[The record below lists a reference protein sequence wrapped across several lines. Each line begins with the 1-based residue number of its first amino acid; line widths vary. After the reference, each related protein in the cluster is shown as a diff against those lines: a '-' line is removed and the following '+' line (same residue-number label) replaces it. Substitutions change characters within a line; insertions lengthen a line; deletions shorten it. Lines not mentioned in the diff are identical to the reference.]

1 MGYRSA
7 VSYVIRFETH
17 AKRDEYVALVLAR
30 NDPHLTKAL
39 GQCYVPTSNEQLDD
53 PVIYFSVVDWKWYPE
68 YPEVK
73 AHTTLYEWAHELYPD
88 VCDYRFVRVGEN
100 PDDAIGFVLR
110 IPDDVEE
117 ESTHGGFDEYEDL
130 YPVSA
135 IQSRFPEEYPPID
148 PQGERA

>member
-17 AKRDEYVALVLAR
+17 AKRDEYVALVLAK

-39 GQCYVPTSNEQLDD
+39 GQCYVPTPNEQLDD
-53 PVIYFSVVDWKWYPE
+53 PVIYFSVVDWKWYSE

-73 AHTTLYEWAHELYPD
+73 AHTTLYEWAKELYPD
-88 VCDYRFVRVGEN
+88 DCDYRFVRVGEN
-100 PDDAIGFVLR
+100 PDDV
-110 IPDDVEE
+110 DE
-117 ESTHGGFDEYEDL
+117 ESTHGSFDEYDDL
-130 YPVSA
+130 YPVST
-135 IQSRFPEEYPPID
+135 IQSRYPEEYPLFD